1 MAFAPTPSFEP
12 KRSAL
17 ASGLNTVAA
26 ASLWGALLG
35 PYLYPVGA
43 SLGLWH
49 TLSRAS
55 SSCGDDPTDFIM
67 SGAGAAVGWVLGTA
81 ILGLQLR
88 FDRGRAFGA
97 IAVDLLRYFLALT
110 LLGYGFAK
118 VFATQFPQLWA
129 NLDTPPS
136 ELTPMRVAW
145 QFFGYSRTYQQ
156 FLGWAEVV
164 PAVLLLSRRLA
175 TLGALL
181 AIVVLTNVFALNIF
195 FDVCVK
201 LNSGLYLAAALL
213 IFLQD
218 TGRLWQFFISN
229 QPIAPR
235 RVATDWFETR
245 RGRRIYQGI
254 TLGLA
259 TLLLAGTGFA
269 AQQTYQYALS
279 QLPTPLTGVWR
290 PSSSERWQGG
300 QWRAVA
306 ATDSLFP
313 ARVYFQAGQAIIRN
327 EYWRDRF
334 SCEEDTAAHTV
345 KLVPRN
351 ENNDFLPPSRWRY
364 ARGSHRDSLQLS
376 GRWRRDSLRLRLV
389 LVPRPIH

>member
-1 MAFAPTPSFEP
+1 MAAAPTPSLETTP
-12 KRSAL
+12 SAL
-17 ASGLNTVAA
+17 ASGLNAVAA
-26 ASLWGALLG
+26 ATLWGALLG
-35 PYLYPVGA
+35 PYLYPLGA
-43 SLGLWH
+43 ELGLWQALGH
-49 TLSRAS
+49 AS
-55 SSCGDDPTDFIM
+55 SSCGDDPADFIM
-67 SGAGAAVGWVLGTA
+67 TGAGAVVGLALGAA
-81 ILGLQLR
+81 IIGLQVR
-88 FDRGRAFGA
+88 YRRGRAFGA
-97 IAVDLLRYFLALT
+97 ISVDLLRFFLALT
-110 LLGYGFAK
+110 LLSYGFAK

-145 QFFGYSRTYQQ
+145 QFFGYSRPYQQ

-164 PAVLLLSRRLA
+164 PALLLLSRRFA

-181 AIVVLTNVFALNIF
+181 AIVVLANVFALNIF

-229 QPIAPR
+229 QPITPR

-259 TLLLAGTGFA
+259 LLLLLGTGFA
-269 AQQTYQYALS
+269 ARQTYQYAQS
-279 QLPTPLTGVWR
+279 QLPTPLTGVWQPLR
-290 PSSSERWQGG
+290 TERWQSG

-313 ARVYFQAGQAIIRN
+313 ARVYFQAGQAVIRN
-327 EYWRDRF
+327 AYWRDRF
-334 SCEEDTAAHTV
+334 TCDEDTAVRTIT
-345 KLVPRN
+345 LVPRN
-351 ENNDFLPPSRWRY
+351 ENNDFLPPSHWRY
-364 ARGSHRDSLQLS
+364 ARGRHRDTLQLS
-376 GRWRRDSLRLRLV
+376 GRWRRDSLRLQLA
-389 LVPRPIH
+389 LVPRPGH